1 MHGDLLASEL
11 RWARNDQLTSEVNNM
26 LSSKTSMRKLI
37 LPGILFACGM
47 AGTVQAANLGSDP
60 VYGGPSQ
67 DHVACQVANVGN
79 TSITFVRT
87 VIFAQNSTS
96 VPLTFN
102 NCTGSLAPNRICTF
116 QAAASNQA
124 YACKVI
130 TNEVENGSIRGAMDA
145 LTSSNDTLSEAQIH

>member
-1 MHGDLLASEL
+1 MFRGRKA
-11 RWARNDQLTSEVNNM
+11 
-26 LSSKTSMRKLI
+26 MRRLI
-37 LPGILFACGM
+37 LPGIVFACGM

-87 VIFAQNSTS
+87 VIFAQNRTS

-130 TNEVENGSIRGAMDA
+130 TNEVENGSIRGTMDA